1 MLTKNTGLLIK
12 TKILKDNHLLIK
24 LLTSDDIIISGLV
37 FGGNSSKRKSIYQV
51 GYFIEYIEQIKNINN
66 LPSINAEISKPL
78 ITSIFDDKFKSFS
91 ILALISIVNIG
102 LYEGQKISGIFN
114 SLRDL
119 IIKINK
125 QKAWLKDYCYWS
137 FDYLKLLG
145 YEVDHL
151 NNDNMKF
158 FNLNTL
164 IFQNKYLDKD
174 SIVFPHELFCK
185 KGKITL
191 ETIKAFFIIF
201 NRIFLNNHLH
211 NSYNDMPND
220 YIRFQKSVMKKLNK

>member
-1 MLTKNTGLLIK
+1 
-12 TKILKDNHLLIK
+12 
-24 LLTSDDIIISGLV
+24 
-37 FGGNSSKRKSIYQV
+37 
-51 GYFIEYIEQIKNINN
+51 
-66 LPSINAEISKPL
+66 
-78 ITSIFDDKFKSFS
+78 
-91 ILALISIVNIG
+91 
-102 LYEGQKISGIFN
+102 
-114 SLRDL
+114 
-119 IIKINK
+119 
-125 QKAWLKDYCYWS
+125 
-137 FDYLKLLG
+137 
-145 YEVDHL
+145 
-151 NNDNMKF
+151 MKF